1 MKDEFTRRRILRG
14 AASGISIGPYIC
26 EAITNEELKTDQ
38 EDPGES
44 TQLVE
49 EMIIGT
55 ESWTAVN
62 RTRALAD
69 TVIHVHDF
77 GRSGQAVVG
86 EFVDAALEALERRS
100 DVRYIEPN
108 GLMEASTHG
117 TQGTQTI
124 PWGIDQIDADKVQHD
139 GYTGRGADIGII
151 DTGIDSDHPD
161 LQANLGTGQAY
172 VDCGSE
178 YDGTPCSSTNGN
190 ACHQPW
196 DDDND
201 HGTYVAGIVDAANNT
216 EGVVGVATKATLHA
230 LKALDCNGFGT
241 FSDIASAIMYAA
253 DQDWEVANMSLGST
267 FDSQTVHDA
276 CKYAYQ
282 RNVVLVAAAGN
293 DGPCTNC
300 VNYPAA
306 YNEVIAVSATTR
318 EDTLVDF
325 SSTGPEIELAAPGR
339 DIQSTVPGGYASFS
353 GTSVAA
359 PHVGGAAAHL
369 MAVGFNN
376 ANNIIYD
383 ANDTLTQSSYDDPG
397 GARGQ
402 LRDTAENIGL
412 SEHEQGHGLV
422 DVEAALPI
430 GESGTVSVNQ
440 PDRTTWRTVNL
451 KSSYDNP
458 VVIMEPVSYRGGHP
472 AHIRL
477 RNVRSGSFQ
486 YQIEEWAYLDGPH
499 TTEQIHYVVM
509 EAGAYTSSAGN
520 RVEVNTMTTD
530 HRFTRKDFTQNFTN
544 RPVVLTQAQTR
555 NGGHQIVTRQRKV
568 SSNGTDIRVQEE
580 EARDQWHTNEN
591 IGYIAMEPGVF
602 SMNGTQFEVGR
613 TPDTVING
621 WYQINFQQTY
631 ESPLFITDMQT
642 FDGHNTAG
650 LRYRNLT
657 DAGVEVAVEEE
668 RSKDSEM
675 NHTTEV
681 VGYAVIETSGL
692 I

>member
-1 MKDEFTRRRILRG
+1 MKEEFTRRRILRG
-14 AASGISIGPYIC
+14 AASGIAIGSYTR
-26 EAITNEELKTDQ
+26 EATAHEELKTDQ
-38 EDPGES
+38 KDAGES
-44 TQLVE
+44 TQPAE
-49 EMIIGT
+49 GMIVGT

-62 RTRALAD
+62 RARALAD
-69 TVIHVHDF
+69 TIIHVHNF
-77 GRSGQAVVG
+77 GRSDQAVVG
-86 EFVDAALEALERRS
+86 EFADAALEALDQRS

-108 GLMEASTHG
+108 GLMEASNHG

-124 PWGIDQIDADKVQHD
+124 PWGVDRIDADEVQHD

-161 LQANLGTGQAY
+161 LQANLGTGKAY
-172 VDCGSE
+172 VPCGNE
-178 YDGTPCSSTNGN
+178 YDGTSCSSTNGN

-196 DDDND
+196 DDDHD
-201 HGTYVAGIVDAANNT
+201 HGTHVAGTVDAANNT
-216 EGVVGVATKATLHA
+216 EGVVGVATSATLHA
-230 LKALDCNGFGT
+230 LKALDCNGAGT

-253 DQDWEVANMSLGST
+253 DQGWEVVNMSLGST
-267 FDSQTVHDA
+267 VDSQTVHDA
-276 CKYAYQ
+276 CKYAYR

-318 EDTLVDF
+318 EDTLADF

-353 GTSVAA
+353 GTSLAA

-376 ANNIIYD
+376 ANN
-383 ANDTLTQSSYDDPG
+383 SYDDPG
-397 GARGQ
+397 GARGR

-412 SEHEQGHGLV
+412 SENEQGNGLV
-422 DVEAALPI
+422 DVEAALAI

-440 PDRTTWRTVNL
+440 PNRTTWRTVNL

-458 VVIMEPVSYRGGHP
+458 VVIMEPVSYQGGQP

-486 YQIEEWAYLDGPH
+486 YQIEEWAYLDGAH

-509 EAGAYTSSAGN
+509 EAGTYTSSAGN

-530 HRFTRKDFTQNFTN
+530 HQFTRKDFFHHFTN
-544 RPVVLTQAQTR
+544 RPIVLTQAQTR
-555 NGGHQIVTRQRKV
+555 NGSHQIVTRQRKV

-580 EARDQWHTNEN
+580 EARDQSHINEN
-591 IGYIAMEPGVF
+591 IGYIAIEPGVF

-613 TPDTVING
+613 TPDTVTHR
-621 WYQINFQQTY
+621 WHQINFQQTY

-642 FDGHNTAG
+642 FDGPNTAG

-657 DAGVEVAVEEE
+657 DTGVEVFVEEE
-668 RSKDSEM
+668 QSEDSEM